1 MTHYN
6 EKYGDKNQCYK
17 IEKKENKN
25 NKDCNKDELFNNCR
39 TNFWHQ
45 EEVPV
50 DSQKIIWHKRTKSK
64 FNFDSDY
71 VNEDIY
77 LQIMLIILF
86 NLIALFL
93 LILCI
98 IICV

>member
-50 DSQKIIWHKRTKSK
+50 DSQKII
-64 FNFDSDY
+64 
-71 VNEDIY
+71 
-77 LQIMLIILF
+77 
-86 NLIALFL
+86 
-93 LILCI
+93 
-98 IICV
+98 